1 MTVLLEVNM
10 RTNKT
15 GQDPNERI
23 GWKTKEKKEKKYI
36 YILSSK
42 DQGQEG
48 KPKVAESTKECF
60 THIMQ
65 IDSLLTSH
73 LISSRKLEPKTKS
86 QMTS

>member
-36 YILSSK
+36 YIYI
-42 DQGQEG
+42 
-48 KPKVAESTKECF
+48 V
-60 THIMQ
+60 
-65 IDSLLTSH
+65 
-73 LISSRKLEPKTKS
+73 
-86 QMTS
+86 